1 MPSEGK
7 LDLWDVL
14 EDTPQ
19 VMVMGTVRV
28 EEQLL
33 GYNMRGRG

>member
-7 LDLWDVL
+7 IDLWDVL

-19 VMVMGTVRV
+19 VMGTVRV